1 MGCVGRGTR
10 HNAHTMPWR
19 LYRYMLLD
27 MLRQFALTAA
37 VLVVVIAFG
46 AAIKPLSNDSLI
58 SPIDAAIFVGYAMI
72 PMLQFA
78 LPFAA
83 AFAVTLTFHRLSQ
96 DNEIIAMAVAGQSY
110 TRILA
115 PFAALGISLT
125 ILLGVLT
132 QWVIPS
138 FIGKMAES
146 LVADMPRMLTRS
158 IEQHSPFVQG
168 DLVIWAEK
176 VFPGGKDGDRIV
188 LHQAAVAR
196 VNQQNRP
203 TMYLTSTAASID
215 IEKNNN
221 ESSLHIRS
229 RNTVQW
235 TDDGGGAGSTRG
247 ALESELTHAIGIN
260 SETNRR
266 PSTMTRREL
275 LDAEEDPVLYPPIR
289 EAAEHLRNQLTLQE
303 YWKSLSKHFNT
314 KKEMKFTSIINDQ
327 QLVVTSKSF
336 KKGIFRGSIN
346 VDLLRRNGEKS
357 LLIPKTAR
365 LESIQDPSGSV
376 SSLTLLMDDVRV
388 GVGEIGENI
397 RTELQVQS
405 LQIDADIA
413 TPAIGTNIPELLS
426 RASDVEKGS
435 VLKSA
440 NRSLELQIEK
450 LHEQVIS
457 RINQR
462 WAMSASALLIVLLG
476 SITAIR
482 LRDKTALATF
492 SRVFFPTVVAV
503 ILIFAGG
510 QIVRDGRMGFGFSVM
525 WSGNIGMMIL
535 ILLSWKKL
543 RLH

>member
-176 VFPGGKDGDRIV
+176 VYPGGKDGDRIV
-188 LHQAAVAR
+188 LHQAAVAK

-229 RNTVQW
+229 KNTVQW

-289 EAAEHLRNQLTLQE
+289 EAAEHLRNQLALQE

-388 GVGEIGENI
+388 AVGEIGENI
-397 RTELQVQS
+397 RSELQVQS

-435 VLKSA
+435 LPKLA
-440 NRSLELQIEK
+440 NRLRVQIEN

-462 WAMSASALLIVLLG
+462 WAIE
-476 SITAIR
+476 
-482 LRDKTALATF
+482 
-492 SRVFFPTVVAV
+492 
-503 ILIFAGG
+503 
-510 QIVRDGRMGFGFSVM
+510 
-525 WSGNIGMMIL
+525 N
-535 ILLSWKKL
+535 
-543 RLH
+543 

>member
-176 VFPGGKDGDRIV
+176 VYPGGKDGDRIV
-188 LHQAAVAR
+188 LHQAAVAK

-229 RNTVQW
+229 KNTVQW

-289 EAAEHLRNQLTLQE
+289 EAAEHLRNQLALQE

-388 GVGEIGENI
+388 AVGEIGENI
-397 RTELQVQS
+397 RSELQVQS

-435 VLKSA
+435 LPKLA
-440 NRSLELQIEK
+440 NRLRVQIEN

>member
-138 FIGKMAES
+138 FIGKMTES

-168 DLVIWAEK
+168 DLVIWAEE
-176 VFPGGKDGDRIV
+176 VFPGREDGDRIV
-188 LHQAAVAR
+188 LHQAAVAK

-229 RNTVQW
+229 KNTVQW

-289 EAAEHLRNQLTLQE
+289 EAAEHLRNQLALQE

-388 GVGEIGENI
+388 GVEEIGENL
-397 RTELQVQS
+397 RTKLLVQS

>member
-188 LHQAAVAR
+188 LHQAAVAK

-247 ALESELTHAIGIN
+247 APESELTHAIGIN

-289 EAAEHLRNQLTLQE
+289 EAAEHLRNQLALQE

-388 GVGEIGENI
+388 AVGEIGENI

>member
-1 MGCVGRGTR
+1 
-10 HNAHTMPWR
+10 
-19 LYRYMLLD
+19 
-27 MLRQFALTAA
+27 MLRQFAITAA

-58 SPIDAAIFVGYAMI
+58 SPLDAAIFVGYAMI

-110 TRILA
+110 TRILT
-115 PFAALGISLT
+115 PFAALGLSLT

-146 LVADMPRMLTRS
+146 LAADIPRMLTRS
-158 IEQHSPFVQG
+158 IQQHAPFVQG
-168 DLVIWAEK
+168 DLVIWAERIAL
-176 VFPGGKDGDRIV
+176 GGEDGERIV
-188 LHQAAVAR
+188 LGQAAVAK
-196 VNQQNRP
+196 VNKQNRP
-203 TMYLTSTAASID
+203 TMYLTSTATSID
-215 IEKNNN
+215 IQKNND
-221 ESSLHIRS
+221 ESALHIHS
-229 RNTVQW
+229 KNTVQW

-247 ALESELTHAIGIN
+247 ALDSKLTHAIGIN

-266 PSTMTRREL
+266 PATMTRREL
-275 LDAEEDPVLYPPIR
+275 LDAEEDPALYPPVR
-289 EAAEHLRNQLTLQE
+289 KATEHLRDQLILQE
-303 YWKSLSKHFNT
+303 YWKSLTKHFNT
-314 KKEMKFTSIINDQ
+314 NKEMKLFSSVNHQ
-327 QLVVTSKSF
+327 QFIVTAKRF
-336 KKGIFRGSIN
+336 ANGTFRGSIK
-346 VDLLRRNGEKS
+346 VDLQRRSGETS
-357 LLIPKTAR
+357 ILIPKTAR
-365 LESIQDPSGSV
+365 LLPTQNQDGSMAT
-376 SSLTLLMDDVRV
+376 LTLLLGDVRV
-388 GVGEIGENI
+388 GVGEIGENR

-405 LQIDADIA
+405 LRVEADIA
-413 TPAIGTNIPELLS
+413 MPVIGNNIPELLS
-426 RASDVEKGS
+426 RASELEKGA
-435 VLKSA
+435 VPKSA
-440 NRSLELQIEK
+440 HRLLGQIEN

-457 RINQR
+457 RVNQR

-492 SRVFFPTVVAV
+492 TRVFFPTVIAV
-503 ILIFAGG
+503 ILVFAGG
-510 QIVRDGRMGFGFSVM
+510 QIVRDGRLGFGFSVM
-525 WSGNIGMMIL
+525 WSGNAGMLVL